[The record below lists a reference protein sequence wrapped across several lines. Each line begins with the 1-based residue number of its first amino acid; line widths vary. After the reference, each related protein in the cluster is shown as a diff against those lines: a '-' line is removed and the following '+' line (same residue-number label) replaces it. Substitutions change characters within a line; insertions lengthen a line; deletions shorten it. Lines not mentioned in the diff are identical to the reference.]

1 MFFAGKFFAG
11 MFFAGN
17 LVFRRKIFLCRKF
30 FPAKNSLPESFSGEK
45 QFARNYFPTNEK
57 LFKTQKIVNGQNILV
72 IGHKL
77 TLIRTI
83 ISYP

>member
-17 LVFRRKIFLCRKF
+17 LVFRRKIFF
-30 FPAKNSLPESFSGEK
+30 LPEIFSGEK